1 MLRFGACFRFTGK
14 RLYMKISPFFCF
26 IIFLMSCS
34 RSSSGGDIDCSTV
47 DCAAVNGVF
56 FVKIVDAINGQNKIA
71 NGSFDTTGIK
81 VTNGTGGQLYVINSN
96 SIGIDS
102 LKNTVSFQDFS
113 KSGTNSINIVG
124 KTQTINFTY
133 DYTYK
138 SSGCCGIG
146 ETKNINVNTYPFSY
160 YPIQGYNAANF
171 KIIAISL

>member
-1 MLRFGACFRFTGK
+1 MKRF
-14 RLYMKISPFFCF
+14 LFFGF
-26 IIFLMSCS
+26 ILFLMSCS
-34 RSSSGGDIDCSTV
+34 RSSSDHDVDCSMV
-47 DCAAVNGVF
+47 DCAPVNGVF
-56 FVKIVDAINGQNKIA
+56 YVKIVDAINGQNKIA

-81 VTNGTGGQLYVINSN
+81 VTNGAGGQLYVINSN
-96 SIGIDS
+96 NIGIDS

-113 KSGTNSINIVG
+113 KSGTNSIKIVG

-146 ETKNINVNTYPFSY
+146 DTKNINVTTYPFSY
-160 YPIQGYNAANF
+160 YPVLGYNAANF